1 MNWDRSNCRIAQFQ
15 PQSLHLLAA
24 RYLRIRVKVMSNEAH
39 PMKEARMPL
48 PMASG
53 ATAFCN
59 SSLSFNPCEQ
69 MASCAEAFSGE
80 RQFRFAE
87 GRP

>member
-1 MNWDRSNCRIAQFQ
+1 MNWDRSNCGIAQFE
-15 PQSLHLLAA
+15 PQSLHSLVA
-24 RYLRIRVKVMSNEAH
+24 RYLRVRVKIMSNEAH

-59 SSLSFNPCEQ
+59 SSLIFANNQRVAPTPSV
-69 MASCAEAFSGE
+69 ASGNSALRRG
-80 RQFRFAE
+80 
-87 GRP
+87 GHD